1 MFVALLPR
9 TEAASGPITPQRQL
23 RRDARRLPWVRL
35 CESVSGEHSPGFA
48 FSLLRGGGGGEL
60 LPRDHRQGAG
70 CTWWVSRRAANA
82 FLVRTTAGCPHAERS
97 FCSLA
102 GLPHSVVHQLL
113 SALPG
118 RRPCCFREKSLSLA
132 FCLLSLRLSLDLRHR
147 LASAVGMDSLPFPE
161 CLSCLVAH
169 CDHGEV
175 PLNPSWLRALILN
188 ALEFYV
194 DFYLLGCFCKPWG
207 KRLVS

>member
-1 MFVALLPR
+1 MWLSCPGRRLRTVPLPR
-9 TEAASGPITPQRQL
+9 SASFTEMHVG
-23 RRDARRLPWVRL
+23 
-35 CESVSGEHSPGFA
+35 SPGSDSA
-48 FSLLRGGGGGEL
+48 SPSVVSTHLGLRSASSVAGGEEL